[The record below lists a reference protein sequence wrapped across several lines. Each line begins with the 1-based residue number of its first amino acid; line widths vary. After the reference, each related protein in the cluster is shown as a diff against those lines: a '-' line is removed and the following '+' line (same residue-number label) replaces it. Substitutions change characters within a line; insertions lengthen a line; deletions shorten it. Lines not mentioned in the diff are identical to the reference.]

1 MTVFLLGLT
10 ALSMAGMGS
19 FRQSV
24 SQARVEVHAPGAV
37 AVAAI
42 HTVARDGAAKSVYGM
57 AGSGSMV
64 CCACTEETPASL
76 NRCGTASGLIR
87 LTAAGPHAAL
97 PAPSPPE
104 APPRV

>member
-1 MTVFLLGLT
+1 MTVFLLGLIS
-10 ALSMAGMGS
+10 LSMAGMGS

-24 SQARVEVHAPGAV
+24 LQARVEAHAPGAV

-42 HTVARDGAAKSVYGM
+42 ATVTRDGAANLAYGM
-57 AGSGSMV
+57 AGPGSMV

-76 NRCGTASGLIR
+76 NRCGTASGVIR